1 MGRMKERDFKILKER
16 SNDVTP
22 CFFAKEAV
30 RGLVAHA
37 EAIELELKI
46 SKEDEEEAVR
56 RFGEAELSIVR
67 LNQKVDHL
75 NRELGESR
83 ADELLAT
90 QSADRLSTENDTLKA
105 QLEAKK
111 VVLPK
116 EVAEAIEDY
125 RSGGHD
131 TDYII
136 RALASRSGGMPLPRL
151 QTLLDY
157 AADHGHQLI
166 DALVNDFT
174 VEEPLTTEDKL
185 EAKFEQLLEKNNIGR
200 VVPVRE
206 LAILLTLV
214 VRGVLAEDRQE
225 E

>member
-56 RFGEAELSIVR
+56 RFGKAELNIVR
-67 LNQKVDHL
+67 LTVNVAQLK
-75 NRELGESR
+75 RELDESR
-83 ADELLAT
+83 SDELLAT
-90 QSADRLSTENDTLKA
+90 QCADRLSTENDTLKA

-116 EVAEAIEDY
+116 EVAEALDRY
-125 RSGGHD
+125 VSDGHSHESKRWALFN
-131 TDYII
+131 II
-136 RALASRSGGMPLPRL
+136 KCDSHALDMPAQLIQRHFDLNYFSLAS
-151 QTLLDY
+151 
-157 AADHGHQLI
+157 AI
-166 DALVNDFT
+166 VNGYT
-174 VEEPLTTEDKL
+174 VEEPADVRRNDISSIINKWWVTAAPIDDKHSTRLADQIL
-185 EAKFEQLLEKNNIGR
+185 EYIDSTN
-200 VVPVRE
+200 
-206 LAILLTLV
+206 
-214 VRGVLAEDRQE
+214 
-225 E
+225 